1 MIFLNL
7 EDTKIIDD
15 VAIKRTRIGRSY
27 SGRDLSG
34 EYIDPHSWGGGT
46 LESESIFSPGGQVEV
61 TDLSK

>member
-15 VAIKRTRIGRSY
+15 VAIKRTRTGRSY

-34 EYIDPHSWGGGT
+34 EYIDPHSCGDGT
-46 LESESIFSPGGQVEV
+46 LNSESIFSPDGQVKV
-61 TDLSK
+61 